1 MLVRLGVVACLFW
14 LHFAYATTLKIIN
27 IVPFGSSSVKILFN
41 QEVKKFKEVSLKNFK
56 SYLELEAILTI
67 PKKHY
72 QFSKQSSITIA
83 QFSPKLARVVISHAP
98 KMTYE
103 VKILKD
109 KLYVSI
115 VEKKPLVR
123 HQMAPKPPKHHA
135 LKHPT
140 PKPAPKSI
148 KKEAKEKTPIK
159 HAHSKHAHSPL
170 NERSAKKEI
179 PKKEIPKKEI
189 LKKEILKKEILK
201 KEIPKKEILK
211 KEIPKKEI
219 LKKEIPKKEI
229 PKKEILKKEI
239 LKKEILKKEILKK
252 EIPKKEILKKEI
264 PKKEILK
271 KEIPKKEIPKK
282 EILKKEIPKKEI
294 LKKEILKKEILKKE
308 IPKKEI
314 LKKEIPKKEAENESK
329 NQVFI
334 AEKNDTFIK
343 TKRKK
348 HKKIVLDAG
357 HGGKDCGA
365 MSANLVCE
373 KDIVLEVVKFLH
385 KELKKRGY
393 SVLLTR
399 DKDIYIDLVG
409 RTELANRKSADLF
422 ISVHA
427 NSIPK
432 HSTSNAHGIETYF
445 LSTARS
451 ERARKVAE
459 QENKDDV
466 NLMDYF
472 SKSLLLN
479 SLNTQRLIVSNK
491 LAIDVQYGMLQSIR
505 KNYPDVVDGGVRE
518 GPFWVLAGALMPSIL
533 IEIGYNSH
541 AIESKRIQSKPYQK
555 ILAKGIADGID
566 SFFSKND

>member
-1 MLVRLGVVACLFW
+1 MLVRLGVVACLLW
-14 LHFAYATTLKIIN
+14 LHFACATTLKITN
-27 IVPFGSSSVKILFN
+27 IVPFGSSSVKMVFN
-41 QEVKKFKEVSLKNFK
+41 QEVKKFKEVPLKNFK

-72 QFSKQSSITIA
+72 QFSKQSFITIA
-83 QFSPKLARVVISHAP
+83 QFSPKLARVVIGYAP

-103 VKILKD
+103 IKILKD

-115 VEKKPLVR
+115 VEKKPLIR
-123 HQMAPKPPKHHA
+123 HQMVLKPPKHHA
-135 LKHPT
+135 LKHQT
-140 PKPAPKSI
+140 PKPTPKSI
-148 KKEAKEKTPIK
+148 KKEAKEAKEKTPTK
-159 HAHSKHAHSPL
+159 HVHSKHAHSPL
-170 NERSAKKEI
+170 NERSA
-179 PKKEIPKKEI
+179 
-189 LKKEILKKEILK
+189 
-201 KEIPKKEILK
+201 
-211 KEIPKKEI
+211 
-219 LKKEIPKKEI
+219 
-229 PKKEILKKEI
+229 
-239 LKKEILKKEILKK
+239 
-252 EIPKKEILKKEI
+252 
-264 PKKEILK
+264 
-271 KEIPKKEIPKK
+271 
-282 EILKKEIPKKEI
+282 
-294 LKKEILKKEILKKE
+294 
-308 IPKKEI
+308 
-314 LKKEIPKKEAENESK
+314 KKEIPKKEAENESK

>member
-1 MLVRLGVVACLFW
+1 M
-14 LHFAYATTLKIIN
+14 HFAYATTLKIIN
-27 IVPFGSSSVKILFN
+27 IVPFGSSSVKISFN
-41 QEVKKFKEVSLKNFK
+41 QEIKKFKEVSLKNFK

-115 VEKKPLVR
+115 VEKKPLTR

-148 KKEAKEKTPIK
+148 KKEAKKSKDTKEKTPTK
-159 HAHSKHAHSPL
+159 HARSKHAHSPL
-170 NERSAKKEI
+170 NERSA
-179 PKKEIPKKEI
+179 
-189 LKKEILKKEILK
+189 
-201 KEIPKKEILK
+201 
-211 KEIPKKEI
+211 
-219 LKKEIPKKEI
+219 
-229 PKKEILKKEI
+229 
-239 LKKEILKKEILKK
+239 
-252 EIPKKEILKKEI
+252 
-264 PKKEILK
+264 
-271 KEIPKKEIPKK
+271 
-282 EILKKEIPKKEI
+282 
-294 LKKEILKKEILKKE
+294 
-308 IPKKEI
+308 
-314 LKKEIPKKEAENESK
+314 KKEIPKKEAENESK

-334 AEKNDTFIK
+334 AEKNDAFIK

-399 DKDIYIDLVG
+399 DKDIYIDLVA
-409 RTELANRKSADLF
+409 RTELANKKSADLF

-432 HSTSNAHGIETYF
+432 RSTSNAHGIETYF

>member
-1 MLVRLGVVACLFW
+1 MLVRLGVVACLLW
-14 LHFAYATTLKIIN
+14 LHFACATTLKITN

-41 QEVKKFKEVSLKNFK
+41 QEIKKFKEVPLKNFK
-56 SYLELEAILTI
+56 SYLELEAVLTI

-72 QFSKQSSITIA
+72 QFSKQSFITIA
-83 QFSPKLARVVISHAP
+83 QFSPKLARVVIGYAP

-103 VKILKD
+103 IKILKD
-109 KLYVSI
+109 KLYISI
-115 VEKKPLVR
+115 VEKKPLIR
-123 HQMAPKPPKHHA
+123 HQMVLKPPKHHA
-135 LKHPT
+135 LKHTT
-140 PKPAPKSI
+140 PKPAPKPI
-148 KKEAKEKTPIK
+148 KKEAKKAKEKTPTK
-159 HAHSKHAHSPL
+159 HARSKHAHSPL

-179 PKKEIPKKEI
+179 
-189 LKKEILKKEILK
+189 L
-201 KEIPKKEILK
+201 
-211 KEIPKKEI
+211 
-219 LKKEIPKKEI
+219 
-229 PKKEILKKEI
+229 
-239 LKKEILKKEILKK
+239 
-252 EIPKKEILKKEI
+252 
-264 PKKEILK
+264 
-271 KEIPKKEIPKK
+271 
-282 EILKKEIPKKEI
+282 
-294 LKKEILKKEILKKE
+294 
-308 IPKKEI
+308 
-314 LKKEIPKKEAENESK
+314 KKEAENESK

-399 DKDIYIDLVG
+399 DKDIYIDLVA
-409 RTELANRKSADLF
+409 RTELANKKSADLF

-491 LAIDVQYGMLQSIR
+491 LAIDVQYGMLQSVR

>member
-27 IVPFGSSSVKILFN
+27 IVPFGSSSVKMVFN
-41 QEVKKFKEVSLKNFK
+41 QEIKKFKEVPLKNFK

-72 QFSKQSSITIA
+72 QFSKQSFITIA
-83 QFSPKLARVVISHAP
+83 QFSPKLARVVIGYAP

-135 LKHPT
+135 LKHQT

-148 KKEAKEKTPIK
+148 KKETKEKTPIK
-159 HAHSKHAHSPL
+159 HAHSKHTHSPL

-179 PKKEIPKKEI
+179 PKKEIPKKES
-189 LKKEILKKEILK
+189 
-201 KEIPKKEILK
+201 
-211 KEIPKKEI
+211 
-219 LKKEIPKKEI
+219 
-229 PKKEILKKEI
+229 
-239 LKKEILKKEILKK
+239 
-252 EIPKKEILKKEI
+252 
-264 PKKEILK
+264 
-271 KEIPKKEIPKK
+271 
-282 EILKKEIPKKEI
+282 
-294 LKKEILKKEILKKE
+294 
-308 IPKKEI
+308 
-314 LKKEIPKKEAENESK
+314 ENEGK

-334 AEKNDTFIK
+334 AEKNDSFSK

-409 RTELANRKSADLF
+409 RTELANKKSADLF

-491 LAIDVQYGMLQSIR
+491 LAIDVQYGMLQSVR

>member
-1 MLVRLGVVACLFW
+1 MV
-14 LHFAYATTLKIIN
+14 
-27 IVPFGSSSVKILFN
+27 FN
-41 QEVKKFKEVSLKNFK
+41 QEVKKFKEVPLKNFK
-56 SYLELEAILTI
+56 SYLELEAVLTI

-72 QFSKQSSITIA
+72 QFSKQSFITIA
-83 QFSPKLARVVISHAP
+83 QFSPKLARVVIGYAP
-98 KMTYE
+98 KMAYE

-115 VEKKPLVR
+115 VEKKPLIR
-123 HQMAPKPPKHHA
+123 HQMALKPPKHHA
-135 LKHPT
+135 LKHQTPKPT
-140 PKPAPKSI
+140 PKPI
-148 KKEAKEKTPIK
+148 KKEAKEVKEKTPTK
-159 HAHSKHAHSPL
+159 HAHSKHAHSQL
-170 NERSAKKEI
+170 NERSA
-179 PKKEIPKKEI
+179 
-189 LKKEILKKEILK
+189 
-201 KEIPKKEILK
+201 
-211 KEIPKKEI
+211 
-219 LKKEIPKKEI
+219 
-229 PKKEILKKEI
+229 
-239 LKKEILKKEILKK
+239 
-252 EIPKKEILKKEI
+252 
-264 PKKEILK
+264 
-271 KEIPKKEIPKK
+271 
-282 EILKKEIPKKEI
+282 
-294 LKKEILKKEILKKE
+294 
-308 IPKKEI
+308 
-314 LKKEIPKKEAENESK
+314 KKEIPKKEAENESK

-399 DKDIYIDLVG
+399 DKDIYIDLVA
-409 RTELANRKSADLF
+409 RTELANKKGADLF

-432 HSTSNAHGIETYF
+432 RSTSNAHGIETYF

-472 SKSLLLN
+472 SKSLFLN

-491 LAIDVQYGMLQSIR
+491 LAIDVQYGMLQSVR

>member
-1 MLVRLGVVACLFW
+1 M
-14 LHFAYATTLKIIN
+14 HFAYATTLKIIN
-27 IVPFGSSSVKILFN
+27 IVPFGSSSVKISFN
-41 QEVKKFKEVSLKNFK
+41 QEIKKFKEVSLKNFK

-115 VEKKPLVR
+115 MEKKPLSR
-123 HQMAPKPPKHHA
+123 HQMAPKPPKHHT

-148 KKEAKEKTPIK
+148 KKEAKEIKEKTPTK
-159 HAHSKHAHSPL
+159 HARSKHTHSQL
-170 NERSAKKEI
+170 NERST
-179 PKKEIPKKEI
+179 
-189 LKKEILKKEILK
+189 
-201 KEIPKKEILK
+201 
-211 KEIPKKEI
+211 
-219 LKKEIPKKEI
+219 
-229 PKKEILKKEI
+229 
-239 LKKEILKKEILKK
+239 
-252 EIPKKEILKKEI
+252 
-264 PKKEILK
+264 
-271 KEIPKKEIPKK
+271 
-282 EILKKEIPKKEI
+282 
-294 LKKEILKKEILKKE
+294 
-308 IPKKEI
+308 
-314 LKKEIPKKEAENESK
+314 KKEIPKKEAEKESK

-334 AEKNDTFIK
+334 AEKNDVFIK

-399 DKDIYIDLVG
+399 DKDIYIDLVA
-409 RTELANRKSADLF
+409 RTELANKKSADLF

-432 HSTSNAHGIETYF
+432 RSTSNAHGIETYF

-459 QENKDDV
+459 QENKDNV

>member
-14 LHFAYATTLKIIN
+14 LHFAYATTLKITN
-27 IVPFGSSSVKILFN
+27 IVPFGSSSVKMVFN
-41 QEVKKFKEVSLKNFK
+41 QEIKKFKEVPLKNFK

-72 QFSKQSSITIA
+72 QFSKQSFITIA
-83 QFSPKLARVVISHAP
+83 QFSPKLARVVIGYAP

-103 VKILKD
+103 VKILKN

-115 VEKKPLVR
+115 VEKKPLIR
-123 HQMAPKPPKHHA
+123 HQMTPKPPKHHA
-135 LKHPT
+135 LKHTTPKPT
-140 PKPAPKSI
+140 PKPIKKEAKKS
-148 KKEAKEKTPIK
+148 KEAKEKTPTK
-159 HAHSKHAHSPL
+159 HVHSKHMHSPL
-170 NERSAKKEI
+170 NERNA
-179 PKKEIPKKEI
+179 
-189 LKKEILKKEILK
+189 
-201 KEIPKKEILK
+201 
-211 KEIPKKEI
+211 
-219 LKKEIPKKEI
+219 
-229 PKKEILKKEI
+229 
-239 LKKEILKKEILKK
+239 
-252 EIPKKEILKKEI
+252 
-264 PKKEILK
+264 
-271 KEIPKKEIPKK
+271 
-282 EILKKEIPKKEI
+282 
-294 LKKEILKKEILKKE
+294 
-308 IPKKEI
+308 
-314 LKKEIPKKEAENESK
+314 KKEAENESK

-399 DKDIYIDLVG
+399 DKDVYIDLVA
-409 RTELANRKSADLF
+409 RTELANKKGADLF

-432 HSTSNAHGIETYF
+432 RSTSNAHGIETYF

-472 SKSLLLN
+472 SKSLFLN

-491 LAIDVQYGMLQSIR
+491 LAIDVQYGMLQSVR

>member
-115 VEKKPLVR
+115 VEKKPLIR
-123 HQMAPKPPKHHA
+123 HQMVPKPPKHHA

-140 PKPAPKSI
+140 PKPTPKSI
-148 KKEAKEKTPIK
+148 KKEAKEAKEKTPIK
-159 HAHSKHAHSPL
+159 HARSKHAHSPL
-170 NERSAKKEI
+170 NETSAKKEI
-179 PKKEIPKKEI
+179 
-189 LKKEILKKEILK
+189 L
-201 KEIPKKEILK
+201 
-211 KEIPKKEI
+211 
-219 LKKEIPKKEI
+219 
-229 PKKEILKKEI
+229 
-239 LKKEILKKEILKK
+239 
-252 EIPKKEILKKEI
+252 
-264 PKKEILK
+264 
-271 KEIPKKEIPKK
+271 
-282 EILKKEIPKKEI
+282 
-294 LKKEILKKEILKKE
+294 
-308 IPKKEI
+308 
-314 LKKEIPKKEAENESK
+314 KKEAENESK

-334 AEKNDTFIK
+334 AEKNDAFIK
-343 TKRKK
+343 PQRKK

-432 HSTSNAHGIETYF
+432 RSTSNAHGIETYF

>member
-1 MLVRLGVVACLFW
+1 M
-14 LHFAYATTLKIIN
+14 HFACATTLKIIN
-27 IVPFGSSSVKILFN
+27 IVPFGSSSVKISFN
-41 QEVKKFKEVSLKNFK
+41 QEIKKFKEVSLKNFK

-115 VEKKPLVR
+115 VEKKPLTR
-123 HQMAPKPPKHHA
+123 HQMAPKPPKHRT

-148 KKEAKEKTPIK
+148 KKEAKEVKEKTPTK
-159 HAHSKHAHSPL
+159 HARSKHAHSQW

-189 LKKEILKKEILK
+189 
-201 KEIPKKEILK
+201 P
-211 KEIPKKEI
+211 
-219 LKKEIPKKEI
+219 
-229 PKKEILKKEI
+229 
-239 LKKEILKKEILKK
+239 
-252 EIPKKEILKKEI
+252 
-264 PKKEILK
+264 
-271 KEIPKKEIPKK
+271 
-282 EILKKEIPKKEI
+282 
-294 LKKEILKKEILKKE
+294 
-308 IPKKEI
+308 
-314 LKKEIPKKEAENESK
+314 KKEIPKKEAEKESK

-343 TKRKK
+343 TKHKK

-399 DKDIYIDLVG
+399 DKDIYIDLVA
-409 RTELANRKSADLF
+409 RTELANKKSADLF

-432 HSTSNAHGIETYF
+432 RSTSNAHGIETYF

-459 QENKDDV
+459 QENKDNV

-491 LAIDVQYGMLQSIR
+491 LAIDVQYGMLQSVR

>member
-14 LHFAYATTLKIIN
+14 LHYAYATTLKITN
-27 IVPFGSSSVKILFN
+27 IVPFGSSSVKMVFN
-41 QEVKKFKEVSLKNFK
+41 QEVKKFKEVPLKNFK

-72 QFSKQSSITIA
+72 QFSKQSFITIA
-83 QFSPKLARVVISHAP
+83 QFSPKLARVVIGYAP

-115 VEKKPLVR
+115 MEKKPLIR
-123 HQMAPKPPKHHA
+123 HQMTPKPPKHHA
-135 LKHPT
+135 LKHQTPKPT
-140 PKPAPKSI
+140 PKPI
-148 KKEAKEKTPIK
+148 KKEAKKTKEKTPTK

-179 PKKEIPKKEI
+179 PKKE
-189 LKKEILKKEILK
+189 
-201 KEIPKKEILK
+201 
-211 KEIPKKEI
+211 
-219 LKKEIPKKEI
+219 
-229 PKKEILKKEI
+229 
-239 LKKEILKKEILKK
+239 
-252 EIPKKEILKKEI
+252 
-264 PKKEILK
+264 
-271 KEIPKKEIPKK
+271 
-282 EILKKEIPKKEI
+282 
-294 LKKEILKKEILKKE
+294 
-308 IPKKEI
+308 
-314 LKKEIPKKEAENESK
+314 AENESK
-329 NQVFI
+329 NQIFI
-334 AEKNDTFIK
+334 AEKNDTWIK

-399 DKDIYIDLVG
+399 DKDIYIDLVA
-409 RTELANRKSADLF
+409 RTELANKKSADLF

-432 HSTSNAHGIETYF
+432 RSTSNAHGIETYF

-472 SKSLLLN
+472 SKSLFLN

-491 LAIDVQYGMLQSIR
+491 LAIDVQYGMLQSVR

>member
-1 MLVRLGVVACLFW
+1 M
-14 LHFAYATTLKIIN
+14 HFAYATTLKIIN
-27 IVPFGSSSVKILFN
+27 IVPFGSSSVKISFN
-41 QEVKKFKEVSLKNFK
+41 QEIKKFKEVSLKNFK

-83 QFSPKLARVVISHAP
+83 QFSPKLVRVVISHAP

-109 KLYVSI
+109 KLYISI
-115 VEKKPLVR
+115 VEKKPLTK

-135 LKHPT
+135 PKHHT

-148 KKEAKEKTPIK
+148 KKEIKEVKEKTPTK
-159 HAHSKHAHSPL
+159 HAHSKHVHSQW

-189 LKKEILKKEILK
+189 
-201 KEIPKKEILK
+201 P
-211 KEIPKKEI
+211 
-219 LKKEIPKKEI
+219 KKEIPKKEI
-229 PKKEILKKEI
+229 P
-239 LKKEILKKEILKK
+239 
-252 EIPKKEILKKEI
+252 
-264 PKKEILK
+264 
-271 KEIPKKEIPKK
+271 
-282 EILKKEIPKKEI
+282 
-294 LKKEILKKEILKKE
+294 
-308 IPKKEI
+308 
-314 LKKEIPKKEAENESK
+314 KKEIPKKEAENESK

-334 AEKNDTFIK
+334 AEKNDASIK

-399 DKDIYIDLVG
+399 DKDIYIDLVA
-409 RTELANRKSADLF
+409 RTELANKKSADLF

-432 HSTSNAHGIETYF
+432 RSTSNAHGIETYF

-491 LAIDVQYGMLQSIR
+491 LAIDVQYGMLQSVR

>member
-1 MLVRLGVVACLFW
+1 MLVRLGVVACLLW
-14 LHFAYATTLKIIN
+14 LHFACATTLKIIN
-27 IVPFGSSSVKILFN
+27 IVPFGSSSVKIVFN

-123 HQMAPKPPKHHA
+123 HQMVPKPPKHHT
-135 LKHPT
+135 LKHQVL
-140 PKPAPKSI
+140 KPAPKSI
-148 KKEAKEKTPIK
+148 KREAKEAKEKTPTK
-159 HAHSKHAHSPL
+159 HARSKHAHPPL
-170 NERSAKKEI
+170 NERRAKKEI

-189 LKKEILKKEILK
+189 
-201 KEIPKKEILK
+201 P
-211 KEIPKKEI
+211 
-219 LKKEIPKKEI
+219 KKEIPKKEI
-229 PKKEILKKEI
+229 PKKEI
-239 LKKEILKKEILKK
+239 
-252 EIPKKEILKKEI
+252 P
-264 PKKEILK
+264 
-271 KEIPKKEIPKK
+271 
-282 EILKKEIPKKEI
+282 
-294 LKKEILKKEILKKE
+294 
-308 IPKKEI
+308 
-314 LKKEIPKKEAENESK
+314 KKEIPKKEAENESK

-343 TKRKK
+343 IKRKK

-399 DKDIYIDLVG
+399 DKDIYIDLVA
-409 RTELANRKSADLF
+409 RTELANKKSADLF

>member
-14 LHFAYATTLKIIN
+14 LHFTYATTLKIIN

-41 QEVKKFKEVSLKNFK
+41 QEVKKFKEVPLKNFK

-103 VKILKD
+103 IKILKD

-115 VEKKPLVR
+115 VEKKPLIR
-123 HQMAPKPPKHHA
+123 HQMVLKPPKHHA

-140 PKPAPKSI
+140 PKPTPKPI
-148 KKEAKEKTPIK
+148 KKETKEKTPIK

-179 PKKEIPKKEI
+179 PKKEI
-189 LKKEILKKEILK
+189 L
-201 KEIPKKEILK
+201 
-211 KEIPKKEI
+211 
-219 LKKEIPKKEI
+219 
-229 PKKEILKKEI
+229 
-239 LKKEILKKEILKK
+239 
-252 EIPKKEILKKEI
+252 
-264 PKKEILK
+264 
-271 KEIPKKEIPKK
+271 
-282 EILKKEIPKKEI
+282 
-294 LKKEILKKEILKKE
+294 
-308 IPKKEI
+308 
-314 LKKEIPKKEAENESK
+314 KKEAENESK

-334 AEKNDTFIK
+334 AEKNDAFSK

-409 RTELANRKSADLF
+409 RTELANKKSADLF

-491 LAIDVQYGMLQSIR
+491 LAIDVQYGMLQSVR

>member
-1 MLVRLGVVACLFW
+1 MLVRLGVVACLLW
-14 LHFAYATTLKIIN
+14 LHFAYATTLKITN

-56 SYLELEAILTI
+56 SYLELEAVLTI

-72 QFSKQSSITIA
+72 QFSKQSFITIA
-83 QFSPKLARVVISHAP
+83 QFSPKLARVVIGYAP

-115 VEKKPLVR
+115 VEKKPLIR
-123 HQMAPKPPKHHA
+123 HQMVLKPPKHHA

-140 PKPAPKSI
+140 PKPTPKPI
-148 KKEAKEKTPIK
+148 KKEAKKSKETKEKTPIK
-159 HAHSKHAHSPL
+159 HAHSPL
-170 NERSAKKEI
+170 NERSS
-179 PKKEIPKKEI
+179 KKEI
-189 LKKEILKKEILK
+189 L
-201 KEIPKKEILK
+201 
-211 KEIPKKEI
+211 
-219 LKKEIPKKEI
+219 
-229 PKKEILKKEI
+229 
-239 LKKEILKKEILKK
+239 
-252 EIPKKEILKKEI
+252 
-264 PKKEILK
+264 
-271 KEIPKKEIPKK
+271 
-282 EILKKEIPKKEI
+282 
-294 LKKEILKKEILKKE
+294 
-308 IPKKEI
+308 
-314 LKKEIPKKEAENESK
+314 KKEAENESK

-373 KDIVLEVVKFLH
+373 KDIVLEVVKFLY

-399 DKDIYIDLVG
+399 DKDIYIDLVA
-409 RTELANRKSADLF
+409 RTELANKKSADLF

-432 HSTSNAHGIETYF
+432 RSTSNAHGIETYF

-491 LAIDVQYGMLQSIR
+491 LAIDVQYGMLQSVR

>member
-27 IVPFGSSSVKILFN
+27 IVPFGSSSVKISFN
-41 QEVKKFKEVSLKNFK
+41 QEIKKFKEVSLKNFK

-115 VEKKPLVR
+115 VEKKPLAK
-123 HQMAPKPPKHHA
+123 HQMAPKPPKHRT

-148 KKEAKEKTPIK
+148 KKEAKEIKEKTPIK
-159 HAHSKHAHSPL
+159 HARSKHAHSQW

-189 LKKEILKKEILK
+189 
-201 KEIPKKEILK
+201 
-211 KEIPKKEI
+211 
-219 LKKEIPKKEI
+219 PKKEI
-229 PKKEILKKEI
+229 P
-239 LKKEILKKEILKK
+239 
-252 EIPKKEILKKEI
+252 
-264 PKKEILK
+264 
-271 KEIPKKEIPKK
+271 
-282 EILKKEIPKKEI
+282 
-294 LKKEILKKEILKKE
+294 
-308 IPKKEI
+308 
-314 LKKEIPKKEAENESK
+314 KKEIPKKEAENESK

-334 AEKNDTFIK
+334 AEKNDAFIK

-399 DKDIYIDLVG
+399 DKDIYIDLVA
-409 RTELANRKSADLF
+409 RTELANKKSADLF

-432 HSTSNAHGIETYF
+432 RSTSNAHGIETYF

-459 QENKDDV
+459 QENKDNV

>member
-1 MLVRLGVVACLFW
+1 M
-14 LHFAYATTLKIIN
+14 HFAYATTLKIIN

-83 QFSPKLARVVISHAP
+83 QFSPRLARVVISHAP

-123 HQMAPKPPKHHA
+123 HQMAPKTPKHHA

-148 KKEAKEKTPIK
+148 KKEAREKTPTK

-179 PKKEIPKKEI
+179 PKKEIPR
-189 LKKEILKKEILK
+189 
-201 KEIPKKEILK
+201 KEIP
-211 KEIPKKEI
+211 
-219 LKKEIPKKEI
+219 
-229 PKKEILKKEI
+229 
-239 LKKEILKKEILKK
+239 
-252 EIPKKEILKKEI
+252 
-264 PKKEILK
+264 
-271 KEIPKKEIPKK
+271 
-282 EILKKEIPKKEI
+282 
-294 LKKEILKKEILKKE
+294 
-308 IPKKEI
+308 
-314 LKKEIPKKEAENESK
+314 KKEIPKKEAENESK

-334 AEKNDTFIK
+334 AEKNDAFIK
-343 TKRKK
+343 NKRKK

-399 DKDIYIDLVG
+399 DKDIYIDLVA
-409 RTELANRKSADLF
+409 RTELANKKSADLF

-432 HSTSNAHGIETYF
+432 RSTSNAHGIETYF

-459 QENKDDV
+459 QENKDNV

-491 LAIDVQYGMLQSIR
+491 LAIDVQYGMLQSVR

>member
-14 LHFAYATTLKIIN
+14 LHYAYATTLKITN
-27 IVPFGSSSVKILFN
+27 IVPFGSSSVKISFN

-56 SYLELEAILTI
+56 SYLELEAVLTI

-83 QFSPKLARVVISHAP
+83 QFSPKLVRVVISHAP

-103 VKILKD
+103 IKILKN

-115 VEKKPLVR
+115 VEKKPLIR
-123 HQMAPKPPKHHA
+123 HQMTPKPPKHHA
-135 LKHPT
+135 LKHQT
-140 PKPAPKSI
+140 PKPAPKPI
-148 KKEAKEKTPIK
+148 KKEAKEKTTK
-159 HAHSKHAHSPL
+159 HARSKHAHSPL

-179 PKKEIPKKEI
+179 
-189 LKKEILKKEILK
+189 L
-201 KEIPKKEILK
+201 
-211 KEIPKKEI
+211 
-219 LKKEIPKKEI
+219 
-229 PKKEILKKEI
+229 
-239 LKKEILKKEILKK
+239 
-252 EIPKKEILKKEI
+252 
-264 PKKEILK
+264 
-271 KEIPKKEIPKK
+271 
-282 EILKKEIPKKEI
+282 
-294 LKKEILKKEILKKE
+294 
-308 IPKKEI
+308 
-314 LKKEIPKKEAENESK
+314 KKEAENESK

-334 AEKNDTFIK
+334 AEKNDAFSK

-409 RTELANRKSADLF
+409 RTELANKKSADLF

>member
-14 LHFAYATTLKIIN
+14 LHFACATTLKIIN
-27 IVPFGSSSVKILFN
+27 IVPFGSSSVKISFN
-41 QEVKKFKEVSLKNFK
+41 QEIKKFKEVSLKNFK

-83 QFSPKLARVVISHAP
+83 QFSPKLARVVINHAP

-109 KLYVSI
+109 KLYVFI
-115 VEKKPLVR
+115 VEKKPLAK
-123 HQMAPKPPKHHA
+123 HQMVPKPPKHHA

-148 KKEAKEKTPIK
+148 KKEVKETKEKTPTK
-159 HAHSKHAHSPL
+159 HARSKHAHSQL
-170 NERSAKKEI
+170 NERSA
-179 PKKEIPKKEI
+179 
-189 LKKEILKKEILK
+189 
-201 KEIPKKEILK
+201 
-211 KEIPKKEI
+211 
-219 LKKEIPKKEI
+219 
-229 PKKEILKKEI
+229 
-239 LKKEILKKEILKK
+239 
-252 EIPKKEILKKEI
+252 
-264 PKKEILK
+264 
-271 KEIPKKEIPKK
+271 
-282 EILKKEIPKKEI
+282 
-294 LKKEILKKEILKKE
+294 
-308 IPKKEI
+308 
-314 LKKEIPKKEAENESK
+314 KKEIPKKEAENESK

-399 DKDIYIDLVG
+399 DKDIYIDLVA
-409 RTELANRKSADLF
+409 RTELANKKSADLF

-432 HSTSNAHGIETYF
+432 RSTSNAHGIETYF

-459 QENKDDV
+459 QENKDNV

>member
-1 MLVRLGVVACLFW
+1 M
-14 LHFAYATTLKIIN
+14 HFACATTLKIIN
-27 IVPFGSSSVKILFN
+27 IVPFGSSSVKISFN
-41 QEVKKFKEVSLKNFK
+41 QEIKKFKEVSLKNFK

-115 VEKKPLVR
+115 VEKRPLSR
-123 HQMAPKPPKHHA
+123 HQMAPKPPKHRT

-140 PKPAPKSI
+140 PKPTPKSI
-148 KKEAKEKTPIK
+148 KKEAKEVKEKTPTK
-159 HAHSKHAHSPL
+159 HVRSKHTHSQL
-170 NERSAKKEI
+170 NERNAKKEI

-189 LKKEILKKEILK
+189 
-201 KEIPKKEILK
+201 
-211 KEIPKKEI
+211 
-219 LKKEIPKKEI
+219 PKKEI
-229 PKKEILKKEI
+229 P
-239 LKKEILKKEILKK
+239 
-252 EIPKKEILKKEI
+252 
-264 PKKEILK
+264 
-271 KEIPKKEIPKK
+271 
-282 EILKKEIPKKEI
+282 
-294 LKKEILKKEILKKE
+294 
-308 IPKKEI
+308 
-314 LKKEIPKKEAENESK
+314 KKEIPKKEAENESK

-334 AEKNDTFIK
+334 VEKNDAFIK

-399 DKDIYIDLVG
+399 DKDIYIDLVA
-409 RTELANRKSADLF
+409 RTELANKKSADLF

-432 HSTSNAHGIETYF
+432 RSTSNAHGIETYF

-459 QENKDDV
+459 QENKDNV

>member
-27 IVPFGSSSVKILFN
+27 IVPFGSSSVKISFN
-41 QEVKKFKEVSLKNFK
+41 QEIKKFKEVSLKNFK

-115 VEKKPLVR
+115 VEKKPLSR
-123 HQMAPKPPKHHA
+123 HQMASKPPKHRT
-135 LKHPT
+135 LKHQT

-148 KKEAKEKTPIK
+148 KKEAKEIKEKTPTK
-159 HAHSKHAHSPL
+159 HARSKHTHSQL
-170 NERSAKKEI
+170 NERSA
-179 PKKEIPKKEI
+179 
-189 LKKEILKKEILK
+189 
-201 KEIPKKEILK
+201 
-211 KEIPKKEI
+211 
-219 LKKEIPKKEI
+219 
-229 PKKEILKKEI
+229 
-239 LKKEILKKEILKK
+239 
-252 EIPKKEILKKEI
+252 
-264 PKKEILK
+264 
-271 KEIPKKEIPKK
+271 
-282 EILKKEIPKKEI
+282 
-294 LKKEILKKEILKKE
+294 
-308 IPKKEI
+308 
-314 LKKEIPKKEAENESK
+314 KKEIPKKEAENESK

-334 AEKNDTFIK
+334 AEKNDAFIK

-399 DKDIYIDLVG
+399 DKDIYIDLVA
-409 RTELANRKSADLF
+409 RTELANKKSADLF

-432 HSTSNAHGIETYF
+432 RSTSNAHGIETYF

-479 SLNTQRLIVSNK
+479 SLNTQRLVVSNK

>member
-1 MLVRLGVVACLFW
+1 M
-14 LHFAYATTLKIIN
+14 HFAYATTLKIIN
-27 IVPFGSSSVKILFN
+27 IVPFGSNSVRISFN
-41 QEVKKFKEVSLKNFK
+41 QKVKKFKEVPLKNFK

-115 VEKKPLVR
+115 VEKKPLNK
-123 HQMAPKPPKHHA
+123 HQMAPNPPKHHA

-148 KKEAKEKTPIK
+148 KKEAKEKTPTK

-170 NERSAKKEI
+170 NERNAKKEI

-189 LKKEILKKEILK
+189 
-201 KEIPKKEILK
+201 P
-211 KEIPKKEI
+211 
-219 LKKEIPKKEI
+219 KKEIPKKEI
-229 PKKEILKKEI
+229 P
-239 LKKEILKKEILKK
+239 
-252 EIPKKEILKKEI
+252 
-264 PKKEILK
+264 
-271 KEIPKKEIPKK
+271 
-282 EILKKEIPKKEI
+282 
-294 LKKEILKKEILKKE
+294 
-308 IPKKEI
+308 
-314 LKKEIPKKEAENESK
+314 KKEIPKKEAENESK

-399 DKDIYIDLVG
+399 DKDIYIDLVA
-409 RTELANRKSADLF
+409 RTELANKKSADLF

-432 HSTSNAHGIETYF
+432 RSTSNAHGIETYF

>member
-14 LHFAYATTLKIIN
+14 LHFAYATTLKITN

-41 QEVKKFKEVSLKNFK
+41 QEIKKFKEVSLKNFK
-56 SYLELEAILTI
+56 SYLELEAVLTI

-72 QFSKQSSITIA
+72 QFSKQSFITIA
-83 QFSPKLARVVISHAP
+83 QFSPKLARVVIGYAP

-103 VKILKD
+103 IKILKD

-115 VEKKPLVR
+115 VEKKPLIR
-123 HQMAPKPPKHHA
+123 HQMVLKPPKHHA

-140 PKPAPKSI
+140 PKPTPKPI

-179 PKKEIPKKEI
+179 PKKE
-189 LKKEILKKEILK
+189 
-201 KEIPKKEILK
+201 
-211 KEIPKKEI
+211 
-219 LKKEIPKKEI
+219 
-229 PKKEILKKEI
+229 
-239 LKKEILKKEILKK
+239 
-252 EIPKKEILKKEI
+252 
-264 PKKEILK
+264 
-271 KEIPKKEIPKK
+271 
-282 EILKKEIPKKEI
+282 
-294 LKKEILKKEILKKE
+294 
-308 IPKKEI
+308 
-314 LKKEIPKKEAENESK
+314 AENESK

-334 AEKNDTFIK
+334 AEKNDTLIK
-343 TKRKK
+343 TKHKK

-409 RTELANRKSADLF
+409 RTELANKKSADLF

-432 HSTSNAHGIETYF
+432 RSTSNAHGIETYF

>member
-1 MLVRLGVVACLFW
+1 M
-14 LHFAYATTLKIIN
+14 HFAYATTLKITN
-27 IVPFGSSSVKILFN
+27 IVPFGSSNVRISFN
-41 QEVKKFKEVSLKNFK
+41 QEIKKFKEVSLKNFK

-72 QFSKQSSITIA
+72 QFSRQSSITIA

-103 VKILKD
+103 IKILKD

-115 VEKKPLVR
+115 VEKKPLSR

-148 KKEAKEKTPIK
+148 KKEAKEAKEKTPTK
-159 HAHSKHAHSPL
+159 HARSKHAHSQW
-170 NERSAKKEI
+170 NERSA
-179 PKKEIPKKEI
+179 
-189 LKKEILKKEILK
+189 
-201 KEIPKKEILK
+201 
-211 KEIPKKEI
+211 
-219 LKKEIPKKEI
+219 
-229 PKKEILKKEI
+229 
-239 LKKEILKKEILKK
+239 
-252 EIPKKEILKKEI
+252 
-264 PKKEILK
+264 
-271 KEIPKKEIPKK
+271 
-282 EILKKEIPKKEI
+282 
-294 LKKEILKKEILKKE
+294 
-308 IPKKEI
+308 
-314 LKKEIPKKEAENESK
+314 KKEIPKKEAENESK

-343 TKRKK
+343 TKHKK

-399 DKDIYIDLVG
+399 DKDIYIDLVA
-409 RTELANRKSADLF
+409 RTELANKKSADLF

-432 HSTSNAHGIETYF
+432 RSTSNAHGIETYF

-459 QENKDDV
+459 QENKDNV

-491 LAIDVQYGMLQSIR
+491 LAIDVQYGMLQSVR

>member
-1 MLVRLGVVACLFW
+1 M
-14 LHFAYATTLKIIN
+14 HFAYATTLKIIN
-27 IVPFGSSSVKILFN
+27 IVPFGSSSVKISFN
-41 QEVKKFKEVSLKNFK
+41 QEIKKFKEVSLKNFK

-115 VEKKPLVR
+115 VEKKPLSR

-148 KKEAKEKTPIK
+148 KKEAKEIKEKTPTK
-159 HAHSKHAHSPL
+159 HVRSKHAHSQW

-179 PKKEIPKKEI
+179 P
-189 LKKEILKKEILK
+189 
-201 KEIPKKEILK
+201 
-211 KEIPKKEI
+211 
-219 LKKEIPKKEI
+219 
-229 PKKEILKKEI
+229 
-239 LKKEILKKEILKK
+239 
-252 EIPKKEILKKEI
+252 
-264 PKKEILK
+264 
-271 KEIPKKEIPKK
+271 
-282 EILKKEIPKKEI
+282 
-294 LKKEILKKEILKKE
+294 
-308 IPKKEI
+308 
-314 LKKEIPKKEAENESK
+314 KKEIPKKEAENESK

-334 AEKNDTFIK
+334 AEKNDTSIK

-399 DKDIYIDLVG
+399 DKDIYIDLVA
-409 RTELANRKSADLF
+409 RTELANKKSADLF

-432 HSTSNAHGIETYF
+432 RSTSNAHGIETYF

-459 QENKDDV
+459 QENKDNV

-491 LAIDVQYGMLQSIR
+491 LAIDVQYGMLQSVR

>member
-1 MLVRLGVVACLFW
+1 MLVRLGVVACLLW
-14 LHFAYATTLKIIN
+14 LHFACATTLKITN

-41 QEVKKFKEVSLKNFK
+41 QEIKKFKEVSLKNFK

-72 QFSKQSSITIA
+72 QFSKQSFITIA
-83 QFSPKLARVVISHAP
+83 QFSPKLARVVIGYAP

-103 VKILKD
+103 IKILKD

-115 VEKKPLVR
+115 VEKKPLIR
-123 HQMAPKPPKHHA
+123 HQMMSKHHA
-135 LKHPT
+135 LKHQT
-140 PKPAPKSI
+140 PKPAPKPI
-148 KKEAKEKTPIK
+148 KKEAKKSKETKEKTPTK

-179 PKKEIPKKEI
+179 PKKE
-189 LKKEILKKEILK
+189 
-201 KEIPKKEILK
+201 
-211 KEIPKKEI
+211 
-219 LKKEIPKKEI
+219 
-229 PKKEILKKEI
+229 
-239 LKKEILKKEILKK
+239 
-252 EIPKKEILKKEI
+252 
-264 PKKEILK
+264 
-271 KEIPKKEIPKK
+271 
-282 EILKKEIPKKEI
+282 
-294 LKKEILKKEILKKE
+294 
-308 IPKKEI
+308 
-314 LKKEIPKKEAENESK
+314 AENEGK

-334 AEKNDTFIK
+334 AEKNETLIK

-399 DKDIYIDLVG
+399 DKDIYIDLVA
-409 RTELANRKSADLF
+409 RTELANKKSADLF

-491 LAIDVQYGMLQSIR
+491 LAIDVQYGMLQSVR

>member
-1 MLVRLGVVACLFW
+1 M
-14 LHFAYATTLKIIN
+14 HFACATTLKIIN

-83 QFSPKLARVVISHAP
+83 QFSPKLVRVVISHAP

-123 HQMAPKPPKHHA
+123 HQMAPKPSKHHA

-140 PKPAPKSI
+140 SKPTPKPI
-148 KKEAKEKTPIK
+148 KKEAKKSKETKEKTPIK
-159 HAHSKHAHSPL
+159 HVHSKHAHSPL
-170 NERSAKKEI
+170 NERSA
-179 PKKEIPKKEI
+179 
-189 LKKEILKKEILK
+189 
-201 KEIPKKEILK
+201 
-211 KEIPKKEI
+211 
-219 LKKEIPKKEI
+219 
-229 PKKEILKKEI
+229 
-239 LKKEILKKEILKK
+239 
-252 EIPKKEILKKEI
+252 
-264 PKKEILK
+264 
-271 KEIPKKEIPKK
+271 
-282 EILKKEIPKKEI
+282 
-294 LKKEILKKEILKKE
+294 
-308 IPKKEI
+308 
-314 LKKEIPKKEAENESK
+314 KKEIPKKEAENESK

-348 HKKIVLDAG
+348 YKKIVLDAG

-399 DKDIYIDLVG
+399 DKDIYIDLVA
-409 RTELANRKSADLF
+409 RTELANKKSADLF

-432 HSTSNAHGIETYF
+432 RSTSNAHGIETYF

>member
-27 IVPFGSSSVKILFN
+27 IVPFGSSSVKISFN
-41 QEVKKFKEVSLKNFK
+41 QEIKKFKEVSLKNFK

-72 QFSKQSSITIA
+72 QFSKQSFITIA

-115 VEKKPLVR
+115 VEKKLLIR
-123 HQMAPKPPKHHA
+123 HQMALKPPKHHA
-135 LKHPT
+135 LKHT
-140 PKPAPKSI
+140 TLKPAPKPI
-148 KKEAKEKTPIK
+148 KKEAKEVKEKTPTK

-179 PKKEIPKKEI
+179 PKKE
-189 LKKEILKKEILK
+189 
-201 KEIPKKEILK
+201 
-211 KEIPKKEI
+211 
-219 LKKEIPKKEI
+219 
-229 PKKEILKKEI
+229 
-239 LKKEILKKEILKK
+239 
-252 EIPKKEILKKEI
+252 
-264 PKKEILK
+264 
-271 KEIPKKEIPKK
+271 
-282 EILKKEIPKKEI
+282 
-294 LKKEILKKEILKKE
+294 
-308 IPKKEI
+308 
-314 LKKEIPKKEAENESK
+314 AENESK
-329 NQVFI
+329 NPIFI

-399 DKDIYIDLVG
+399 DKDIYIDLVA
-409 RTELANRKSADLF
+409 RTELANKKGADLF

-491 LAIDVQYGMLQSIR
+491 LAIDVQYGMLQSVR

>member
-1 MLVRLGVVACLFW
+1 MLVRLGVVACLLW
-14 LHFAYATTLKIIN
+14 LHFAYATTLKITN
-27 IVPFGSSSVKILFN
+27 IVPFGSSSVKMVFN
-41 QEVKKFKEVSLKNFK
+41 QEVKKFKEVPLKNFK

-72 QFSKQSSITIA
+72 QFSKQSFITIA
-83 QFSPKLARVVISHAP
+83 QFSPKLARVVIGYAP

-103 VKILKD
+103 IKILKN

-115 VEKKPLVR
+115 VEKKPLIR
-123 HQMAPKPPKHHA
+123 HQMTPKPPKHHA
-135 LKHPT
+135 LKHTT
-140 PKPAPKSI
+140 PKPAPKPI
-148 KKEAKEKTPIK
+148 KKEIKEKTT
-159 HAHSKHAHSPL
+159 KHAHSPL
-170 NERSAKKEI
+170 NERNAKKEI
-179 PKKEIPKKEI
+179 P
-189 LKKEILKKEILK
+189 
-201 KEIPKKEILK
+201 
-211 KEIPKKEI
+211 
-219 LKKEIPKKEI
+219 
-229 PKKEILKKEI
+229 
-239 LKKEILKKEILKK
+239 
-252 EIPKKEILKKEI
+252 
-264 PKKEILK
+264 
-271 KEIPKKEIPKK
+271 
-282 EILKKEIPKKEI
+282 
-294 LKKEILKKEILKKE
+294 
-308 IPKKEI
+308 
-314 LKKEIPKKEAENESK
+314 KKEIPKKEAENESK

-334 AEKNDTFIK
+334 AEKNDTLIK

-399 DKDIYIDLVG
+399 DKDIYIDLVA
-409 RTELANRKSADLF
+409 RTELANKKGADLF

-432 HSTSNAHGIETYF
+432 RSTSNAHGIETYF

-472 SKSLLLN
+472 SKSLFLN

-491 LAIDVQYGMLQSIR
+491 LAIDVQYGMLQSVR

>member
-27 IVPFGSSSVKILFN
+27 IVPFGSSSVKISFN

-83 QFSPKLARVVISHAP
+83 QFSPRLARVVISHAP

-103 VKILKD
+103 VKVLKD

-115 VEKKPLVR
+115 VEKKPLIR

-140 PKPAPKSI
+140 PKPTPKSI
-148 KKEAKEKTPIK
+148 KKEAKEKTPPK
-159 HAHSKHAHSPL
+159 HARSKHTHSPL
-170 NERSAKKEI
+170 NERNAKKEI

-189 LKKEILKKEILK
+189 
-201 KEIPKKEILK
+201 P
-211 KEIPKKEI
+211 
-219 LKKEIPKKEI
+219 KKEIPKKEI
-229 PKKEILKKEI
+229 PKKEI
-239 LKKEILKKEILKK
+239 
-252 EIPKKEILKKEI
+252 
-264 PKKEILK
+264 
-271 KEIPKKEIPKK
+271 PKKEIPKK
-282 EILKKEIPKKEI
+282 ET
-294 LKKEILKKEILKKE
+294 
-308 IPKKEI
+308 
-314 LKKEIPKKEAENESK
+314 ENESK

-334 AEKNDTFIK
+334 VEKNDAFIK

-409 RTELANRKSADLF
+409 RTELANKKSADLF

-432 HSTSNAHGIETYF
+432 RSTSNAHGIETYF

-491 LAIDVQYGMLQSIR
+491 LAIDVQYGMLQSIH

>member
-14 LHFAYATTLKIIN
+14 LHFACATTLKITN
-27 IVPFGSSSVKILFN
+27 IVPFGSSSVKMVFN
-41 QEVKKFKEVSLKNFK
+41 QEIKKFKEVPLKNFK

-83 QFSPKLARVVISHAP
+83 QFSPKLARVVIGYAP

-103 VKILKD
+103 IKILKD

-115 VEKKPLVR
+115 VEKKPLIR
-123 HQMAPKPPKHHA
+123 HQMALKPPKHHA
-135 LKHPT
+135 LKHQT
-140 PKPAPKSI
+140 PKPAPKPI
-148 KKEAKEKTPIK
+148 KKEAKKSQDTKEKTLIK

-179 PKKEIPKKEI
+179 PKKE
-189 LKKEILKKEILK
+189 
-201 KEIPKKEILK
+201 
-211 KEIPKKEI
+211 
-219 LKKEIPKKEI
+219 
-229 PKKEILKKEI
+229 
-239 LKKEILKKEILKK
+239 
-252 EIPKKEILKKEI
+252 
-264 PKKEILK
+264 
-271 KEIPKKEIPKK
+271 
-282 EILKKEIPKKEI
+282 
-294 LKKEILKKEILKKE
+294 
-308 IPKKEI
+308 
-314 LKKEIPKKEAENESK
+314 AENESK

-334 AEKNDTFIK
+334 AEKNDTLIK

-491 LAIDVQYGMLQSIR
+491 LAIDVQYGMLQSVR
-505 KNYPDVVDGGVRE
+505 KNYPNVVDGGVRE

>member
-1 MLVRLGVVACLFW
+1 M
-14 LHFAYATTLKIIN
+14 HFAYATTLKIIN
-27 IVPFGSSSVKILFN
+27 IVPFGSSSVKISFN
-41 QEVKKFKEVSLKNFK
+41 QEIKKFKEVSLKNFK

-67 PKKHY
+67 PKRHY

-98 KMTYE
+98 KMIYE

-115 VEKKPLVR
+115 VEKKPLTK

-148 KKEAKEKTPIK
+148 KKEAKEAKEKTPTK
-159 HAHSKHAHSPL
+159 HARSKHAHSQW
-170 NERSAKKEI
+170 NERSA
-179 PKKEIPKKEI
+179 
-189 LKKEILKKEILK
+189 
-201 KEIPKKEILK
+201 
-211 KEIPKKEI
+211 
-219 LKKEIPKKEI
+219 
-229 PKKEILKKEI
+229 
-239 LKKEILKKEILKK
+239 
-252 EIPKKEILKKEI
+252 
-264 PKKEILK
+264 
-271 KEIPKKEIPKK
+271 
-282 EILKKEIPKKEI
+282 
-294 LKKEILKKEILKKE
+294 
-308 IPKKEI
+308 
-314 LKKEIPKKEAENESK
+314 KKEIPKKEAENESK

-334 AEKNDTFIK
+334 AEKNDAFIK

-399 DKDIYIDLVG
+399 DKDIYIDLVA
-409 RTELANRKSADLF
+409 RTELANKKSADLF

-432 HSTSNAHGIETYF
+432 RSTSNAHGIETYF

-459 QENKDDV
+459 QENKDNV

-491 LAIDVQYGMLQSIR
+491 LAIDVQYGMLQSVR

>member
-1 MLVRLGVVACLFW
+1 MRLGVVACLFW

-56 SYLELEAILTI
+56 SYLELEVILTI

-115 VEKKPLVR
+115 VEKKPLIR

-135 LKHPT
+135 LKHQVL
-140 PKPAPKSI
+140 KPAPKFI
-148 KKEAKEKTPIK
+148 KKEAKEAKEKTPTK
-159 HAHSKHAHSPL
+159 HAHSKHAHSQL

-189 LKKEILKKEILK
+189 
-201 KEIPKKEILK
+201 P
-211 KEIPKKEI
+211 
-219 LKKEIPKKEI
+219 KKEIPKKEI
-229 PKKEILKKEI
+229 PKKEI
-239 LKKEILKKEILKK
+239 
-252 EIPKKEILKKEI
+252 P
-264 PKKEILK
+264 K

-282 EILKKEIPKKEI
+282 EIPKKEIPKKEI
-294 LKKEILKKEILKKE
+294 PKKE
-308 IPKKEI
+308 IP
-314 LKKEIPKKEAENESK
+314 KKEIPKKEAENESK

-334 AEKNDTFIK
+334 AEKNDASIK
-343 TKRKK
+343 PQRKK

-409 RTELANRKSADLF
+409 RTELANKKSADLF

-432 HSTSNAHGIETYF
+432 RSTSNAHGIETYF

>member
-27 IVPFGSSSVKILFN
+27 IVPFGSSSVKISFN
-41 QEVKKFKEVSLKNFK
+41 QEIKKFKEVSLKNFK

-115 VEKKPLVR
+115 VEKKPLIR
-123 HQMAPKPPKHHA
+123 HQMAPKPPKHQTPKHHA
-135 LKHPT
+135 

-148 KKEAKEKTPIK
+148 KKKAKEVKEKTPTK
-159 HAHSKHAHSPL
+159 HAYSKHAHSQW
-170 NERSAKKEI
+170 NERSA
-179 PKKEIPKKEI
+179 
-189 LKKEILKKEILK
+189 
-201 KEIPKKEILK
+201 
-211 KEIPKKEI
+211 
-219 LKKEIPKKEI
+219 
-229 PKKEILKKEI
+229 
-239 LKKEILKKEILKK
+239 
-252 EIPKKEILKKEI
+252 
-264 PKKEILK
+264 
-271 KEIPKKEIPKK
+271 
-282 EILKKEIPKKEI
+282 
-294 LKKEILKKEILKKE
+294 
-308 IPKKEI
+308 
-314 LKKEIPKKEAENESK
+314 KKEIPKKEAENESK

-334 AEKNDTFIK
+334 AEKNDASIK

-399 DKDIYIDLVG
+399 DKDIYIDLVA
-409 RTELANRKSADLF
+409 RTELANKKSADLF

-432 HSTSNAHGIETYF
+432 RSTSNAHGIETYF

-472 SKSLLLN
+472 SKSLFLN

-491 LAIDVQYGMLQSIR
+491 LAIDVQYGMLQSVR

-555 ILAKGIADGID
+555 ILAEGIADGID

>member
-27 IVPFGSSSVKILFN
+27 IVPFGSSSVKISFN
-41 QEVKKFKEVSLKNFK
+41 QEIKKFKEVSLKNFK
-56 SYLELEAILTI
+56 SYLELEAILII

-115 VEKKPLVR
+115 VEKKPLIR
-123 HQMAPKPPKHHA
+123 HQMAPKPPKHRT
-135 LKHPT
+135 LKHQA
-140 PKPAPKSI
+140 PKPDPKPI
-148 KKEAKEKTPIK
+148 KKEAKEAKEKTPTK
-159 HAHSKHAHSPL
+159 HARSKHVHSQW

-189 LKKEILKKEILK
+189 
-201 KEIPKKEILK
+201 P
-211 KEIPKKEI
+211 
-219 LKKEIPKKEI
+219 KKEIPKKEI
-229 PKKEILKKEI
+229 PKKEI
-239 LKKEILKKEILKK
+239 
-252 EIPKKEILKKEI
+252 
-264 PKKEILK
+264 
-271 KEIPKKEIPKK
+271 
-282 EILKKEIPKKEI
+282 
-294 LKKEILKKEILKKE
+294 
-308 IPKKEI
+308 
-314 LKKEIPKKEAENESK
+314 PKKEAENEGK

-334 AEKNDTFIK
+334 AEKNDAFIK

-409 RTELANRKSADLF
+409 RTELANKKSADLF

-432 HSTSNAHGIETYF
+432 RSISNAHGIETYF

-491 LAIDVQYGMLQSIR
+491 LAIDVQYGMLQSVR

>member
-1 MLVRLGVVACLFW
+1 MLVRLGVVACLLW
-14 LHFAYATTLKIIN
+14 LHFACATTLKITN
-27 IVPFGSSSVKILFN
+27 IVPFGSSSVKIVFN

-115 VEKKPLVR
+115 VEKKPLIR
-123 HQMAPKPPKHHA
+123 HQMALKPPKHHA
-135 LKHPT
+135 LKHTT
-140 PKPAPKSI
+140 PKPAPKPI
-148 KKEAKEKTPIK
+148 KKEAKKSKDTKEKTPTK
-159 HAHSKHAHSPL
+159 HAHSKHVHSPL
-170 NERSAKKEI
+170 NERNAKKEI
-179 PKKEIPKKEI
+179 P
-189 LKKEILKKEILK
+189 
-201 KEIPKKEILK
+201 
-211 KEIPKKEI
+211 
-219 LKKEIPKKEI
+219 
-229 PKKEILKKEI
+229 
-239 LKKEILKKEILKK
+239 
-252 EIPKKEILKKEI
+252 
-264 PKKEILK
+264 
-271 KEIPKKEIPKK
+271 
-282 EILKKEIPKKEI
+282 
-294 LKKEILKKEILKKE
+294 
-308 IPKKEI
+308 
-314 LKKEIPKKEAENESK
+314 KKEIPKKEAENESK

-399 DKDIYIDLVG
+399 DKDIYIDLVA
-409 RTELANRKSADLF
+409 RTELANKKSADLF

-491 LAIDVQYGMLQSIR
+491 LAIDVQYGMLQSVR

>member
-56 SYLELEAILTI
+56 SYLELEAVLTI

-115 VEKKPLVR
+115 VEKKPLKK

-140 PKPAPKSI
+140 PKPVPKSI
-148 KKEAKEKTPIK
+148 KKEAKKSKETKEKTPIK
-159 HAHSKHAHSPL
+159 HAHSKHAHPPL

-179 PKKEIPKKEI
+179 
-189 LKKEILKKEILK
+189 L
-201 KEIPKKEILK
+201 
-211 KEIPKKEI
+211 
-219 LKKEIPKKEI
+219 
-229 PKKEILKKEI
+229 
-239 LKKEILKKEILKK
+239 
-252 EIPKKEILKKEI
+252 
-264 PKKEILK
+264 
-271 KEIPKKEIPKK
+271 
-282 EILKKEIPKKEI
+282 
-294 LKKEILKKEILKKE
+294 
-308 IPKKEI
+308 
-314 LKKEIPKKEAENESK
+314 KKEAENEGK

-334 AEKNDTFIK
+334 AEKNDTSIK

>member
-1 MLVRLGVVACLFW
+1 MLVRLGVVACLLW

-56 SYLELEAILTI
+56 SYLELEAVLTI

-72 QFSKQSSITIA
+72 QFSKQSFITIA
-83 QFSPKLARVVISHAP
+83 QFSPKLVRVVIGYAP

-103 VKILKD
+103 IKILKD

-115 VEKKPLVR
+115 VEKKPLAR
-123 HQMAPKPPKHHA
+123 HQMVLKPPKHHA

-148 KKEAKEKTPIK
+148 KKEAKEIKEVKEKTPIK
-159 HAHSKHAHSPL
+159 HARSKHAHSPL

-179 PKKEIPKKEI
+179 PKKEIPKKES
-189 LKKEILKKEILK
+189 
-201 KEIPKKEILK
+201 
-211 KEIPKKEI
+211 
-219 LKKEIPKKEI
+219 
-229 PKKEILKKEI
+229 
-239 LKKEILKKEILKK
+239 
-252 EIPKKEILKKEI
+252 
-264 PKKEILK
+264 
-271 KEIPKKEIPKK
+271 
-282 EILKKEIPKKEI
+282 
-294 LKKEILKKEILKKE
+294 
-308 IPKKEI
+308 
-314 LKKEIPKKEAENESK
+314 ENEGK

-334 AEKNDTFIK
+334 AEKNDAFIK

-399 DKDIYIDLVG
+399 DKDIYIDLVA
-409 RTELANRKSADLF
+409 RTELANKKGADLF

-491 LAIDVQYGMLQSIR
+491 LAIDVQYGMLQSVR

>member
-1 MLVRLGVVACLFW
+1 MLVRLGVVACLLW
-14 LHFAYATTLKIIN
+14 LHFAYATTLKITN
-27 IVPFGSSSVKILFN
+27 VVPFGSSSVKMVFN
-41 QEVKKFKEVSLKNFK
+41 QEVKKFKEVPLKNFK

-83 QFSPKLARVVISHAP
+83 QFSPKLVRVVISHAP

-115 VEKKPLVR
+115 VEKKPLIR
-123 HQMAPKPPKHHA
+123 HQMVLKPPKHHV
-135 LKHPT
+135 LKHTT
-140 PKPAPKSI
+140 PKPAPKPI
-148 KKEAKEKTPIK
+148 KKEAKEAKEKTPIK
-159 HAHSKHAHSPL
+159 HVHSKHAHSPL
-170 NERSAKKEI
+170 NERSTKKEI

-189 LKKEILKKEILK
+189 
-201 KEIPKKEILK
+201 P
-211 KEIPKKEI
+211 
-219 LKKEIPKKEI
+219 KKEIPKKEI
-229 PKKEILKKEI
+229 P
-239 LKKEILKKEILKK
+239 
-252 EIPKKEILKKEI
+252 
-264 PKKEILK
+264 
-271 KEIPKKEIPKK
+271 
-282 EILKKEIPKKEI
+282 
-294 LKKEILKKEILKKE
+294 
-308 IPKKEI
+308 
-314 LKKEIPKKEAENESK
+314 KKEIPKKEAENESK

-399 DKDIYIDLVG
+399 DKDIYIDLVA
-409 RTELANRKSADLF
+409 RTELANKKSADLF

-472 SKSLLLN
+472 SKSLFLN
-479 SLNTQRLIVSNK
+479 SLNTQRLIISNK
-491 LAIDVQYGMLQSIR
+491 LAIDVQYGMLQSVR

>member
-1 MLVRLGVVACLFW
+1 M
-14 LHFAYATTLKIIN
+14 HFAYATTLKIIN
-27 IVPFGSSSVKILFN
+27 IVPFGSSSVKISFN
-41 QEVKKFKEVSLKNFK
+41 QEIKKFKEVSLKNFK

-115 VEKKPLVR
+115 VEKKPLIR
-123 HQMAPKPPKHHA
+123 HQMAPKPPKHRT

-148 KKEAKEKTPIK
+148 KKEAKEIKEKTPTK
-159 HAHSKHAHSPL
+159 HARSKHTHSQW
-170 NERSAKKEI
+170 NERSA
-179 PKKEIPKKEI
+179 
-189 LKKEILKKEILK
+189 
-201 KEIPKKEILK
+201 
-211 KEIPKKEI
+211 
-219 LKKEIPKKEI
+219 
-229 PKKEILKKEI
+229 
-239 LKKEILKKEILKK
+239 
-252 EIPKKEILKKEI
+252 
-264 PKKEILK
+264 
-271 KEIPKKEIPKK
+271 
-282 EILKKEIPKKEI
+282 
-294 LKKEILKKEILKKE
+294 
-308 IPKKEI
+308 
-314 LKKEIPKKEAENESK
+314 KKEIPKKEAENESK

-334 AEKNDTFIK
+334 AEKNDASIK

-399 DKDIYIDLVG
+399 DKDIYIDLVA
-409 RTELANRKSADLF
+409 RTELANKKSADLF

-432 HSTSNAHGIETYF
+432 RSTSNAHGIETYF

-459 QENKDDV
+459 QENKDNV

-491 LAIDVQYGMLQSIR
+491 LAIDVQYGMLQSVR

-566 SFFSKND
+566 SFFSKNE